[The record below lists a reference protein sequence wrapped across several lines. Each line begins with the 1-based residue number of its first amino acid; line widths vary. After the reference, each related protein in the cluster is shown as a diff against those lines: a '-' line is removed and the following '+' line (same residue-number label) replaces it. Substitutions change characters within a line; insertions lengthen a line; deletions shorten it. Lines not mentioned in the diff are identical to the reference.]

1 MKLNLTELTIGLEK
15 LYKAQKEN
23 DYSNLISNTFTT
35 LMRKNMNYSALRF
48 CRSDQEAKTAYHV
61 IMHNTAKNVKKYLA
75 ELKLQDIPISK
86 QDELLGQVI
95 IGEKQLKKIAKLRK
109 TYPIFA
115 FSARRRLKKQERRI
129 SEQEFDTEV
138 WLSYLERQC
147 KENNSEA
154 NILAEL
160 SKCSDAY

>member
-1 MKLNLTELTIGLEK
+1 MKLNLTELIIGLEK

-61 IMHNTAKNVKKYLA
+61 IMHNAAKNVKKYLA

-95 IGEKQLKKIAKLRK
+95 IGEKQLKKNSKIAQDISDFCFQRTPSIKETR
-109 TYPIFA
+109 TPHI
-115 FSARRRLKKQERRI
+115 RTRI
-129 SEQEFDTEV
+129 
-138 WLSYLERQC
+138 
-147 KENNSEA
+147 
-154 NILAEL
+154 
-160 SKCSDAY
+160 